1 MIRVHAGGETLVIG
15 DIRRHNTILTVIA
28 ERSVECG
35 FIISAAE
42 TQIVILHQGVVV
54 KDGTLPVGTLTELV
68 GIGIGYRLASRL
80 CGFVAQEGIV
90 AGIQE
95 VELVGSRLRGKVTVE
110 IYLQCSAFSF
120 FGSYEDDTAGR
131 FGTIDGSG
139 GSILE
144 NFN

>member
-1 MIRVHAGGETLVIG
+1 M
-15 DIRRHNTILTVIA
+15 
-28 ERSVECG
+28 
-35 FIISAAE
+35 
-42 TQIVILHQGVVV
+42 ILHQGVIV
-54 KDGTLPVGTLTELV
+54 KNGTLPVGTFTELV
-68 GIGIGYRLASRL
+68 GIGIRYGLAPRL

-95 VELVGSRLRGKVTVE
+95 VELVGSRLRRKVTVE

-120 FGSYEDDTAGR
+120 LGSYEDDTAGC

-144 NFN
+144 NFY